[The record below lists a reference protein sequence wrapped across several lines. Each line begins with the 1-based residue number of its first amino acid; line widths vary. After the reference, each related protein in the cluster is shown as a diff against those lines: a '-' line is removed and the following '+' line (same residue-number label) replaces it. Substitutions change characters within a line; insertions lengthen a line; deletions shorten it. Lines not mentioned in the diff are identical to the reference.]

1 MALLRREDQI
11 QVARFPMV
19 DRYTLVGADT
29 GSTQLKVGDLT
40 WMPGADLP
48 THIHPERL
56 AEETQFIIDGE
67 LQAVYDDF
75 HLTVKSG
82 DVLLAPPGVKHGFA
96 NRSGQIA
103 RMITIFPF
111 TNPSDRFVDEGV
123 VRTGHLPL
131 GVIKRRDLVLT
142 RPWPGVSQLNLVGV
156 EQGAVSTRVVD
167 LRLQP
172 SASIPE
178 HSHVHVETAIFIIEG
193 NVRVSYDGSRDVDLR
208 PGDVLLIEPGLCHE
222 LRNVSELEV
231 RLLMIIPAVQPFP
244 CHKDATT

>member
-11 QVARFPMV
+11 QVARFPMI

-48 THIHPERL
+48 AHIHPERL
-56 AEETQFIIDGE
+56 AEETQVIIGGE

-123 VRTGHLPL
+123 TRTDHLPL
-131 GVIKRRDLVLT
+131 GVLRRDDRVLT
-142 RPWPGVSQLNLVGV
+142 TPWHGVSQLGLVGAA
-156 EQGAVSTRVVD
+156 QGAVSTSAVE

-178 HSHVHVETAIFIIEG
+178 HSHVHVETAIFMIDG
-193 NVRVSYDGSRDVDLR
+193 NVMVNYGVSRVVELR
-208 PGDVLLIEPGLCHE
+208 PGDILLIEPGLCHE
-222 LRNVSELEV
+222 LRNVSELEA

-244 CHKDATT
+244 CY